1 MKESIPVLVLAF
13 IRPVETKQ
21 LIESLVNLGVS
32 KFYISIDGPR
42 NEVDAAS
49 QSSMRNEIETFLS
62 SQQVEWQI
70 QHSKFNLGVRKG
82 VLNGLDW
89 FFQNEEKGMILEDD
103 LVVNDYF
110 LDYCDRYLSEISKSD
125 LIWMISGM
133 QLLDEFNDY
142 ATPILSNYPMIW
154 GWATTAKKW
163 QEMRESIENL
173 KPLDPRKFGIQRSYF
188 WNRGLERVN
197 SEVLD
202 TWDLPLALAFVLNKR
217 YCLISNQN
225 LVKNIGYGSTASHT
239 ANAEFPLN
247 HPIGRLDRS
256 SNVDIQEIVYSVDY
270 DRTLEIKVF
279 RFKKVQIFFGLVYFL
294 RHEIKSLKNRCGQF
308 LPPKQDKSHIDSI
321 KD

>member
-1 MKESIPVLVLAF
+1 MKKSIPVLVLAF

-32 KFYISIDGPR
+32 KLYISIDGPR
-42 NEVDAAS
+42 NELDAAT

-70 QHSKFNLGVRKG
+70 QHGQFNLGVRKG

-89 FFQNEEKGMILEDD
+89 FFQNEEMGMILEDD
-103 LVVNDYF
+103 LVINHYF
-110 LDYCDRYLSEISKSD
+110 LEYCDHYLSEINQSD

-133 QLLDEFNDY
+133 QLLDEFNDC

-163 QEMRESIENL
+163 QEMRESLENL
-173 KPLDPRKFGIQRSYF
+173 RPLNPRRFGIQRSYF
-188 WNRGLERVN
+188 WNRGLQRVV
-197 SEVLD
+197 SGFLD
-202 TWDLPLALAFVLNKR
+202 TWDLPLALAFISNKR

-239 ANAEFPLN
+239 AKAEFPLN
-247 HPIGRLDRS
+247 HPIGRLDRNR
-256 SNVDIQEIVYSVDY
+256 NVDIQELVYSVHY
-270 DRTLEIKVF
+270 DRSLEIKVF
-279 RFKKVQIFFGLVYFL
+279 RFKKVQILFGVFFFFF
-294 RHEIKSLKNRCGQF
+294 HKIKNFKLIGNQF
-308 LPPKQDKSHIDSI
+308 LPSKQDKDDKGSF